1 MYREEQSLNYLNIK
15 LELYIHD
22 VFPGFTQL
30 LDQEK
35 VKLIL
40 SEPTICK
47 VFAKFI
53 ADIYE
58 DSLNTKCKGQA
69 DLTTLFRPSH
79 PALPCSPNFVNNVSL
94 TCNNVNNYFIYA
106 SFL

>member
-1 MYREEQSLNYLNIK
+1 MRISAHKLHIETGRHKNTPRRDKRICTFCDSGSIEDETHFLIYCKKFEEIRSNFFATM
-15 LELYIHD
+15 ED
-22 VFPGFTQL
+22 VFQGFTQL

-47 VFAKFI
+47 VSAKFI

-58 DSLNTKCKGQA
+58 DRG
-69 DLTTLFRPSH
+69 
-79 PALPCSPNFVNNVSL
+79 
-94 TCNNVNNYFIYA
+94 
-106 SFL
+106 